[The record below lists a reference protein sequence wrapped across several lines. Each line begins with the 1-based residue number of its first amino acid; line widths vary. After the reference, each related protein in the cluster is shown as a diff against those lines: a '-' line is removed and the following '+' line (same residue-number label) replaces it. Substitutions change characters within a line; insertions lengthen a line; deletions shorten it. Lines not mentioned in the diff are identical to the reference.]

1 MFATLGLD
9 SVFLRV
15 CSAYEVNLMEIWSF
29 LSRVL
34 WFFAGMGVLFAS
46 YLLAG
51 GCAFGALGMCLPTS
65 C

>member
-1 MFATLGLD
+1 MLGGFGRLFMVSSLSSCF
-9 SVFLRV
+9 SVVGFHSRSL
-15 CSAYEVNLMEIWSF
+15 
-29 LSRVL
+29 RVL
-34 WFFAGMGVLFAS
+34 WFFAGMGVLLAS